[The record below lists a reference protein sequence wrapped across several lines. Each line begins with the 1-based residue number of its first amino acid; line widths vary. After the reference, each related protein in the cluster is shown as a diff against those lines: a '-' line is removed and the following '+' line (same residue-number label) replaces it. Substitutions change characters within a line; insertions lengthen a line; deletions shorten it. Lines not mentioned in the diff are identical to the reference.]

1 LKYLKAELSV
11 SDTIMSSLV
20 KDLLGNLFGTNI
32 KKSLKNLAEPNLTL
46 AQVTHTNCKL
56 KDGQND
62 WKKYILWNV

>member
-46 AQVTHTNCKL
+46 AQVTHTNLAKS
-56 KDGQND
+56 
-62 WKKYILWNV
+62 ILFRQLQIERWPE